1 MTFEEFIGDR
11 VNVLSPQEYHAV
23 EDVWNYQQ
31 NRIEKLEWDLAD
43 VKNALKNRIAVSDK
57 TIADLTEKLEERQ
70 QKHLDSIRA
79 LRKAN
84 ENVTKIAKDN
94 LGLLSDIEA
103 LEAKL
108 KVSDIQPMGESE
120 YLERIKELE
129 EQLTSAKLVNA
140 GLHTRL
146 KNLQDKLDEIEPV
159 EECLFDT
166 QEEHD
171 RYSLEQ
177 AIMSCWGI
185 TDDLHLLADAMESGE
200 HKRMHHEMLLNLSQ
214 LYELKFQKLF
224 KEFNKFTGCN

>member
-31 NRIEKLEWDLAD
+31 NRIEKLKWDLGD
-43 VKNALKNRIAVSDK
+43 VKNALNNMKQYNQHLRN
-57 TIADLTEKLEERQ
+57 TIADLTEKL
-70 QKHLDSIRA
+70 
-79 LRKAN
+79 
-84 ENVTKIAKDN
+84 
-94 LGLLSDIEA
+94 DIERNNKGA
-103 LEAKL
+103 NTL
-108 KVSDIQPMGESE
+108 
-120 YLERIKELE
+120 
-129 EQLTSAKLVNA
+129 N
-140 GLHTRL
+140 
-146 KNLQDKLDEIEPV
+146 

-224 KEFNKFTGCN
+224 KEFNKFTGCY